1 MLKSKRVR
9 ACCFTVLAIL
19 LFLTG
24 CNLDEYES
32 ENNIIEPVVPQG
44 AFSKVPAGSYGR
56 IGIGGEAKALDLTED
71 GRTLLLTPGGNRV
84 LSLDPEGGVG
94 ISEELKGEVL
104 FSNITSRG
112 DVLAVVDREGYLY
125 FLDAD
130 QNSLEEVFLGGE
142 VLDFALAED
151 GSLAVAVT
159 YRETGDEGGEFF
171 LHRVNRNG
179 RETWAMPVQVDRE
192 KDLCLAVSRQGN
204 CIVFLG
210 VKNGEPTIFRYS
222 LLGNLIW
229 EKPGHTAL
237 SLSEDGGSLAA
248 VSEHEVALYDRFGQ
262 KRWSY
267 ENADVILTDVI
278 VSAGGEKVLAY
289 SAFTT
294 TQENIFYFSTGG
306 DHLPWKIRGPSLAA
320 IYLSRTGD
328 RVVLSSW
335 QEYRDEFTLVFV
347 YDEAGE
353 EINSLKL
360 AARIQG
366 GDMSGDGSTL
376 ALSSD
381 DGLIF
386 FLNLD
391 YQGEKQYWS
400 QSPASPLYKPV
411 LNGEEAREARYV
423 GLYFL
428 NAGGDRLVP
437 VSRKIVYEGAL
448 LNKAIE
454 ELIKGPRFNSGL
466 RRLLPQNAAVKVSL
480 EYQRAIIDFPY
491 SLRQVSGM
499 DQADEIFKAFIYTL
513 SQFPEIREI
522 KFLYQGEE
530 ITDMAAIQLEGVPLD
545 LSRPQIIRKPGSSP
559 GRQVVIEPLLSESRY
574 YLVEKEVSLRS
585 EGSREL
591 AFDLLVTLINGSK
604 AFFPSGISVNR
615 VNVIGD
621 IVRVHLEVNNEDLEQ
636 ALEDSYRSRL
646 LLDAI
651 IYTLAEN
658 LSLKQVE
665 VYINGEEVGSFPM
678 GETNNHFYLNPE

>member
-1 MLKSKRVR
+1 
-9 ACCFTVLAIL
+9 
-19 LFLTG
+19 
-24 CNLDEYES
+24 
-32 ENNIIEPVVPQG
+32 
-44 AFSKVPAGSYGR
+44 
-56 IGIGGEAKALDLTED
+56 ED

-104 FSNITSRG
+104 FNSITPGG
-112 DVLAVVDREGYLY
+112 DVLAFVDGEGYLY
-125 FLDAD
+125 FLDTE

-159 YRETGDEGGEFF
+159 YRETDNEEGEFF
-171 LHRVNRNG
+171 LHRVNKNS
-179 RETWAMPVQVDRE
+179 RETWALPVQADRE
-192 KDLCLAVSRQGN
+192 RDLCLSVSHQGD

-210 VKNGEPTIFRYS
+210 MQKGEPTIFCYS
-222 LLGNLIW
+222 LQGNLVW
-229 EKPGHTAL
+229 EKPGHSSL
-237 SLSEDGGSLAA
+237 SLSADGGSLAA
-248 VSEHEVALYDRFGQ
+248 VSEHEVVLYDRFGQ

-267 ENADVILTDVI
+267 ENTDVILTDVI
-278 VSAGGEKVLAY
+278 ISAGGEKVLAY

-306 DHLPWKIRGPSLAA
+306 DQLPWKIRGPSLAH

-328 RVVLSSW
+328 RVALISW
-335 QEYRDEFTLVFV
+335 REYRDEFTLVSV
-347 YDEAGE
+347 YDETGK
-353 EINSLKL
+353 EINSFKL
-360 AARIQG
+360 AARIQE
-366 GDMSGDGSTL
+366 GDMSGDGGTM

-386 FLNLD
+386 FLNLN
-391 YQGEKQYWS
+391 YRGNQQRWV
-400 QSPASPLYKPV
+400 QAPASPLYKPV
-411 LNGEEAREARYV
+411 LSEEEAGEARYV
-423 GLYFL
+423 RLYFL

-437 VSRKIVYEGAL
+437 VSRKVVSEGAL
-448 LNKAIE
+448 VNKAIE

-466 RRLLPQNAAVKVSL
+466 RRLLPQNAAVKVTL
-480 EYQRAIIDFPY
+480 EYQRVIIDFPY
-491 SLRQVSGM
+491 SLRQVSGI
-499 DQADEIFKAFIYTL
+499 DQVDEIFKAFIYTL

-530 ITDMAAIQLEGVPLD
+530 IADMAAIQLEGVPLD
-545 LSRPQIIRKPGSSP
+545 LSRPQLIRKPGSSP

-591 AFDLLVTLINGSK
+591 AFDLLDVLINGNK
-604 AFFPSGISVNR
+604 AFFPASISIYSVN
-615 VNVIGD
+615 VFDGK
-621 IVRVHLEVNNEDLEQ
+621 VRVHLRISDEDLEQ
-636 ALEDSYRSRL
+636 ALEDRNRSRL

-658 LSLKQVE
+658 LTLEQVE
-665 VYINGEEVGSFPM
+665 VYLNGEEVGSLSM
-678 GETNNHFYLNPE
+678 GATKDYFYLNPE